1 MDILNAAKDLAR
13 EIQKSESYIN
23 LKIASQNNDNDEKLQ
38 DLIGKFNLKK
48 IAISTQMSEDNKNSD
63 KISRLNEELKA
74 CYEEIMNNS
83 NMLNYMKCKK
93 EFDELIRKINLLVA
107 AGANGED
114 VDSVNL
120 ENNGCR
126 LLWQLRWVSIIL

>member
-48 IAISTQMSEDNKNSD
+48 IAISTQISEDNKNSD

-114 VDSVNL
+114 IDSVNL
-120 ENNGCR
+120 ENNGCTGSCGSCGGC
-126 LLWQLRWVSIIL
+126 Q

>member
-48 IAISTQMSEDNKNSD
+48 IAISMQMSEDNENSD
-63 KISRLNEELKA
+63 KISRLNKELKV
-74 CYEEIMNNS
+74 CYEEIMKNN

-120 ENNGCR
+120 ENNGCTGSCGSCGGC
-126 LLWQLRWVSIIL
+126 Q

>member
-1 MDILNAAKDLAR
+1 MDILNVAKNLAR

-48 IAISTQMSEDNKNSD
+48 IAISTQMSEDNENSD
-63 KISRLNEELKA
+63 KTSRLNEELKA
-74 CYEEIMNNS
+74 CYKEIMNNS

-93 EFDELIRKINLLVA
+93 EFDELIRKINLLVV

-114 VDSVNL
+114 VDSVNM
-120 ENNGCR
+120 ENNGCAGSCGSCGGC
-126 LLWQLRWVSIIL
+126 Q

>member
-120 ENNGCR
+120 ENNGCTGSCGSCGGC
-126 LLWQLRWVSIIL
+126 Q

>member
-13 EIQKSESYIN
+13 EVQKSESYIN

-83 NMLNYMKCKK
+83 NMLNYIKCKK

-120 ENNGCR
+120 ENNVCTGSCDSCGGC
-126 LLWQLRWVSIIL
+126 Q

>member
-74 CYEEIMNNS
+74 CYEEIMKNN

-120 ENNGCR
+120 ENNGCTGSCGSCGGG
-126 LLWQLRWVSIIL
+126 Q

>member
-48 IAISTQMSEDNKNSD
+48 IAISTQIFEDNKNSD

-120 ENNGCR
+120 ENNGCTGSCGSCGGC
-126 LLWQLRWVSIIL
+126 Q

>member
-48 IAISTQMSEDNKNSD
+48 IAISTQMSKDNKNSD

-74 CYEEIMNNS
+74 CYEELMKNS

-120 ENNGCR
+120 ENNGCAGSCGSCGGC
-126 LLWQLRWVSIIL
+126 Q

>member
-93 EFDELIRKINLLVA
+93 EFDELIRKINMLVA

-120 ENNGCR
+120 ENNGCTGSCGSCGGC
-126 LLWQLRWVSIIL
+126 Q

>member
-48 IAISTQMSEDNKNSD
+48 IAISTQMSEDNENSD

-74 CYEEIMNNS
+74 CYEELMNDK

-120 ENNGCR
+120 ENNGCAGSCGSCGGC
-126 LLWQLRWVSIIL
+126 Q

>member
-48 IAISTQMSEDNKNSD
+48 IAISTQMSEDNENSD
-63 KISRLNEELKA
+63 KISKLNEELKA

-120 ENNGCR
+120 ENSGCTGSCGSCGGC
-126 LLWQLRWVSIIL
+126 Q

>member
-74 CYEEIMNNS
+74 CYEEIMKNN
-83 NMLNYMKCKK
+83 NMLNYMKCKQ

-120 ENNGCR
+120 ENNGCTGSCGSCGGC
-126 LLWQLRWVSIIL
+126 Q

>member
-23 LKIASQNNDNDEKLQ
+23 LKIASQNNDNDEKFQ

-48 IAISTQMSEDNKNSD
+48 IAISTQISEDNKNSD

-120 ENNGCR
+120 ENNGCTGSCGSCGGC
-126 LLWQLRWVSIIL
+126 Q

>member
-120 ENNGCR
+120 ENNGCTGSCGSCSGC
-126 LLWQLRWVSIIL
+126 Q

>member
-1 MDILNAAKDLAR
+1 MNILNAAKDLAR

-48 IAISTQMSEDNKNSD
+48 IAISTQMSKDNKNSD

-74 CYEEIMNNS
+74 CYEELMKNS

-120 ENNGCR
+120 ENNGCAGSCGSCGGC
-126 LLWQLRWVSIIL
+126 Q

>member
-63 KISRLNEELKA
+63 KISKLNEELKA

-120 ENNGCR
+120 ENSGCTGSCGSCGGC
-126 LLWQLRWVSIIL
+126 Q

>member
-1 MDILNAAKDLAR
+1 MDILNAAKNLAR

-74 CYEEIMNNS
+74 CYEEIINNN

-120 ENNGCR
+120 ENNGCTGSCGSCSGC
-126 LLWQLRWVSIIL
+126 Q

>member
-48 IAISTQMSEDNKNSD
+48 IAISMQMSEDNENSD

-74 CYEEIMNNS
+74 CYEEIMKNN

-120 ENNGCR
+120 KNNGCTGSCGSCGGC
-126 LLWQLRWVSIIL
+126 Q

>member
-48 IAISTQMSEDNKNSD
+48 IAISTQMSEDNENSD
-63 KISRLNEELKA
+63 KISKLNEELKA

-120 ENNGCR
+120 ENNGCTGSCGSCGGC
-126 LLWQLRWVSIIL
+126 Q

>member
-48 IAISTQMSEDNKNSD
+48 IAISKQMSEDNKNSD

-74 CYEEIMNNS
+74 CYEEIMKNN

-120 ENNGCR
+120 ENNGCTGSCGSCGGC
-126 LLWQLRWVSIIL
+126 Q

>member
-74 CYEEIMNNS
+74 CYEELMKNS

-120 ENNGCR
+120 ENNGCTGSCGSCGGC
-126 LLWQLRWVSIIL
+126 Q

>member
-48 IAISTQMSEDNKNSD
+48 IAISKQMSEDNKNSD

-120 ENNGCR
+120 ENNGCTGSCGSCGGC
-126 LLWQLRWVSIIL
+126 Q

>member
-1 MDILNAAKDLAR
+1 MDILNTAKDLAR
-13 EIQKSESYIN
+13 GIQKSESYIN

-48 IAISTQMSEDNKNSD
+48 IAISTQMSEDNENSD

-120 ENNGCR
+120 ENNGCAGSCGSCGGC
-126 LLWQLRWVSIIL
+126 Q

>member
-93 EFDELIRKINLLVA
+93 EFDELIRNINLLVA

-120 ENNGCR
+120 ENNGCTGSCGSCGGC
-126 LLWQLRWVSIIL
+126 Q

>member
-48 IAISTQMSEDNKNSD
+48 IAISTQMSEDNENSD

-120 ENNGCR
+120 ENNGCTGSCGSCGGC
-126 LLWQLRWVSIIL
+126 Q

>member
-74 CYEEIMNNS
+74 CYEELMKNS

-120 ENNGCR
+120 ENNGCAGSCGSCGGC
-126 LLWQLRWVSIIL
+126 Q

>member
-48 IAISTQMSEDNKNSD
+48 IAISTQISEDNKNSD

-120 ENNGCR
+120 ENNGCTGSCGSCGGC
-126 LLWQLRWVSIIL
+126 Q

>member
-48 IAISTQMSEDNKNSD
+48 IAISTQISEDNKNSD

-93 EFDELIRKINLLVA
+93 EFDELIRNINLLVA

-120 ENNGCR
+120 ENNGCTGSCGSCGGC
-126 LLWQLRWVSIIL
+126 Q

>member
-74 CYEEIMNNS
+74 CYEEIINNN

-120 ENNGCR
+120 ENNGCTGSCGSCSGC
-126 LLWQLRWVSIIL
+126 Q